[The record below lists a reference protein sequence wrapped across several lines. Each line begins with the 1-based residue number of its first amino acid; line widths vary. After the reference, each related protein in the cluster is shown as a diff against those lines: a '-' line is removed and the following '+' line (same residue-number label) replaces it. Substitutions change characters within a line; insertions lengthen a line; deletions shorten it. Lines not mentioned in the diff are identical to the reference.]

1 MWLRVVA
8 VTSCFL
14 IVCAC
19 IARGH
24 PSQAAATGI
33 KGVIMVSPIRPG
45 PARKG
50 SEFPNT
56 ARLTNTKFSVSSNER
71 TVTTFTTDAQGRFQV
86 SLKPGRYSVVLAE
99 NRFPRPCGPFEV
111 SVEAGKMSE
120 VAWRCDSGMQ

>member
-1 MWLRVVA
+1 MWLRGVV
-8 VTSCFL
+8 VTSCLL

-19 IARGH
+19 IARSQ

-45 PARKG
+45 PVRKG

-56 ARLTNTKFSVSSNER
+56 APLPNTKFSVRSNER
-71 TVTTFTTDAQGRFQV
+71 TVTTFTTEAQGRFQV

-120 VAWRCDSGMQ
+120 VEWLCDSGMR